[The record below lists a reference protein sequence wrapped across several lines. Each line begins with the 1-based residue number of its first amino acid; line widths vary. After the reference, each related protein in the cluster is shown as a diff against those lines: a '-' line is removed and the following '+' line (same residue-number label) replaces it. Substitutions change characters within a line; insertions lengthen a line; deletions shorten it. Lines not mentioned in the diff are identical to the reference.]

1 MGKVWDSSCRR
12 VRGCLQTVATQA
24 EYGFFAH
31 MQPLAQMKQMFEG
44 SKVALQMQWPKQASQ
59 LHGLALAVGVTL
71 PVEPAQMPGV
81 ESYAFGLP
89 G

>member
-1 MGKVWDSSCRR
+1 MGGENFIMLGSSLRDGKMGKVWDSSCRR

-44 SKVALQMQWPKQASQ
+44 SKVALQMQWP
-59 LHGLALAVGVTL
+59 T
-71 PVEPAQMPGV
+71 
-81 ESYAFGLP
+81 
-89 G
+89 